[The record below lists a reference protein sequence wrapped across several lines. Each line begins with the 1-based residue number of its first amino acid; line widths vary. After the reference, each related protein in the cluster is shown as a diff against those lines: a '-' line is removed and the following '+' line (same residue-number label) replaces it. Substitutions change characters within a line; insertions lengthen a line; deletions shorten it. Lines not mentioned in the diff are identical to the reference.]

1 MASRAV
7 PNRAVARK
15 APVEVAPEAPAG
27 PGKGRA
33 TPSRRE
39 QQQARRRPLVPTDRK
54 AASRTARSDAATE
67 RNRARIGLANGED
80 RYLPTKDRG
89 PQRRFVRDVIDSRL
103 RLGELLY
110 PVFGVFFV
118 GSFLITGAAQSY
130 LFIGLWT
137 FVVIVVA
144 DGLLAARSIR
154 RRLVQKFGGAAVL
167 KGLNFYVVTRVIQF
181 RSLRMPKPQVKRGT
195 PIR

>member
-1 MASRAV
+1 MAR
-7 PNRAVARK
+7 R
-15 APVEVAPEAPAG
+15 APVEAAPEVPIG

-33 TPSRRE
+33 TPSRR
-39 QQQARRRPLVPTDRK
+39 QQEQARRRPLVPTDRK
-54 AASRTARSDAATE
+54 AASRTARTDASVE

-80 RYLPTKDRG
+80 RYLPVKDRG

-130 LFIGLWT
+130 LFIGLWV
-137 FVVIVVA
+137 FVIIVVA
-144 DGLLAARSIR
+144 DGLLAARGIKR
-154 RRLVQKFGGAAVL
+154 RMVEKFGPAAVL
-167 KGLNFYVVTRVIQF
+167 KGINFYAVTRVIQF

-195 PIR
+195 QIR